1 MHSTTDKKHLRAFLR
16 HRRSALFLQERIYA
30 AQAVYNKIMTLN
42 PFWVSQNIAFYK
54 AHDAEVS
61 IDNVLKKAQTIQKN
75 CYLPVLRSC
84 QRQLDFY
91 SYHLENPL
99 IKNRFGIEEPDTSQE
114 KLISIANLNLIF
126 LPLVA
131 FDKRGNRL
139 GRGAGYYD
147 RALAPL
153 KDRALKKPPVLVGI
167 AYNFQKINKIR
178 IEKWDVPLNF
188 VITEKKFINFR
199 MP

>member
-1 MHSTTDKKHLRAFLR
+1 MNSAPDKKHLRTFLR
-16 HRRSALFLQERIYA
+16 HHRSALFLQERTYA

-42 PFWVSQNIAFYK
+42 PFEVSQNIAFYK
-54 AHDAEVS
+54 ANDAEVN
-61 IDNVLKKAQTIQKN
+61 IDNVLTKAQTIGKN

-84 QRQLDFY
+84 QHHLDFY

-99 IKNRFGIEEPDTSQE
+99 IKNRFSIEEPDTFQE
-114 KLISIANLNLIF
+114 KLIPIAALDLIF

-147 RALAPL
+147 RALASL
-153 KDRALKKPPVLVGI
+153 KDRALKKPVLVGI
-167 AYNFQKINKIR
+167 AYNFQKIDKIP

-188 VITEKKFINFR
+188 VITEKTIYQF
-199 MP
+199 